1 MRGFLP
7 VAGVLVLMAMSCA
20 ASSQAMRDDGEDE
33 LGEEGDDPVPVSA
46 ARGGTLFAEVQ
57 RQLHALRSTRYSHAI
72 SIDERAGR
80 FDYDCSGFVG
90 YAVAQVDGAA
100 LLEVRNQPGKRPL
113 AKDFEVFFSKL
124 SVLGS
129 NHWVAVRTVDA
140 LEQGDLIA
148 WRKPATSQSRNTGHV
163 MVVAG
168 APLQRSPGEF
178 VVPIVDSTAVPHGR
192 IDERTLRGSGL
203 GSGSIVL
210 LVDAQ
215 GRPTGFRWSARSHR
229 AWETD
234 ISMGRLKR

>member
-1 MRGFLP
+1 MRGFLSI
-7 VAGVLVLMAMSCA
+7 AGVWVVLSLSCA
-20 ASSQAMRDDGEDE
+20 SSGQAMRDDAEDE
-33 LGEEGDDPVPVSA
+33 QGEEGDDPVPLSA
-46 ARGGTLFAEVQ
+46 AHGGTLFAEAQ
-57 RQLHALRSTRYSHAI
+57 RQLHGMRSTRYSHAI

-90 YAVAQVDGAA
+90 YALAQVNGAA

-113 AKDFEVFFSKL
+113 AKDFEAFFSKL

-140 LEQGDLIA
+140 LAQGDVIA
-148 WRKPATSQSRNTGHV
+148 WRRPASSQSRNTGHV
-163 MVVAG
+163 MVVA
-168 APLQRSPGEF
+168 AAALQRAPGEF

-192 IDERTLRGSGL
+192 TDERSARGSGL
-203 GSGSIVL
+203 GMGSIVL

-215 GRPTGFRWSARSHR
+215 GRPTGFRWSPKSHR

-234 ISMGRLKR
+234 ISMGRLKQ